1 MRPQRRYHCKN
12 RRCFN
17 PRTPRGVR
25 RVSQRCRSPDSCFN
39 PRTPRGVRHVAV
51 HRQRTDWRFQ
61 STRPVRGATPRHA
74 DLEHIVSFQSTRPVR
89 GATRFN
95 GPNQAFFLVS
105 IHAPRAGRDD
115 VLLCC
120 GFLRIVSIHAPR
132 AGRDDL
138 FYRAGVP
145 IHVSIHAPRAGRDP
159 ARDDK
164 AVQAEVFQ
172 STRPVRGATYFLI
185 SSRQK

>member
-1 MRPQRRYHCKN
+1 MSSKVPLGGIVVSIHAPRAGRDVPCIRRHRFKEGFNPRTPRGVRPQRRYHCKN

-61 STRPVRGATPRHA
+61 STRPVRSATPRHA

-105 IHAPRAGRDD
+105 IHAPRAGRDSSTAIA
-115 VLLCC
+115 CNTAC
-120 GFLRIVSIHAPR
+120 GFNPR
-132 AGRDDL
+132 APCG
-138 FYRAGVP
+138 
-145 IHVSIHAPRAGRDP
+145 
-159 ARDDK
+159 ARH
-164 AVQAEVFQ
+164 
-172 STRPVRGATYFLI
+172 RYFIFLL
-185 SSRQK
+185 SS

>member
-1 MRPQRRYHCKN
+1 MEVSIHAPRAGRDRGSLYLGVGRYK
-12 RRCFN
+12 
-17 PRTPRGVR
+17 
-25 RVSQRCRSPDSCFN
+25 
-39 PRTPRGVRHVAV
+39 
-51 HRQRTDWRFQ
+51 FQ

-132 AGRDDL
+132 AGRD
-138 FYRAGVP
+138 
-145 IHVSIHAPRAGRDP
+145 
-159 ARDDK
+159 
-164 AVQAEVFQ
+164 
-172 STRPVRGATYFLI
+172 
-185 SSRQK
+185 